1 LEAPLALVW
10 RREQGHKADRFDI
23 QITID
28 ANAGSLAALGVI
40 GKVKKLVLAAGVCL
54 AAPAAMAADA
64 ATLAF
69 VDRINR
75 TVESIDPG
83 DRSAIR
89 AGCASLVAAT
99 FDLETMAKSIT
110 GEAWSRMSAKHRAAY
125 VDGLAKRAAGDCT
138 RSGREI
144 AGNLVEL
151 VGVRAA
157 PDGDSNVAVRQS
169 RGKQRTVI
177 WRVRAG
183 ASGELKAVD
192 MTVDGRSLA
201 TIARRDAKAI
211 LDNSHGDV
219 TELVRSVG
227 G

>member
-1 LEAPLALVW
+1 MGATETL
-10 RREQGHKADRFDI
+10 
-23 QITID
+23 
-28 ANAGSLAALGVI
+28 
-40 GKVKKLVLAAGVCL
+40 KKLVIAASIALAGPVAH
-54 AAPAAMAADA
+54 AADS

-69 VDRINR
+69 VDRINQ
-75 TVESIDPG
+75 TVEAIDPA

-89 AGCASLVAAT
+89 AGCASLVQQT
-99 FDLETMAKSIT
+99 FDLESMAKSIT

-125 VDGLAKRAAGDCT
+125 VDGLARRATGDCA

-144 AGNLVEL
+144 AGNQVEL
-151 VGVRAA
+151 VGVRAG

-177 WRVRAG
+177 WRVRAAAG
-183 ASGELKAVD
+183 GELRAVD

-201 TIARRDAKAI
+201 TLARRDAKAI
-211 LDNSHGDV
+211 LDSSNGDV
-219 TELVRSVG
+219 TALVRSVG

>member
-1 LEAPLALVW
+1 MGAVEKL
-10 RREQGHKADRFDI
+10 
-23 QITID
+23 
-28 ANAGSLAALGVI
+28 
-40 GKVKKLVLAAGVCL
+40 KKLVLAAGLGFVASTAL
-54 AAPAAMAADA
+54 AADA

-75 TVESIDPG
+75 TVEAINPA

-89 AGCASLVAAT
+89 AGCATLVEQT
-99 FDLETMAKSIT
+99 FDFETMAKSIA
-110 GEAWSRMSAKHRAAY
+110 GEAWSRMSEKHRKAY
-125 VDGLAKRAAGDCT
+125 VNGLAKRAAGDCT

-177 WRVRAG
+177 WRVRPGAG
-183 ASGELKAVD
+183 GELKAVD

-201 TIARRDAKAI
+201 TVARRDAKAI

>member
-1 LEAPLALVW
+1 L
-10 RREQGHKADRFDI
+10 
-23 QITID
+23 
-28 ANAGSLAALGVI
+28 
-40 GKVKKLVLAAGVCL
+40 KKLMLAIGIAVATS
-54 AAPAAMAADA
+54 AASAADP

-69 VDRINR
+69 VDRINQS
-75 TVESIDPG
+75 VEAINPS

-89 AGCASLVAAT
+89 AGCATLIART
-99 FDLETMAKSIT
+99 FDLESMAKSIT
-110 GEAWSRMSAKHRAAY
+110 GEAWTRMSAKHRAAY
-125 VDGLAKRAAGDCT
+125 IQGLAKRATGDCT
-138 RSGREI
+138 KSGREI

-177 WRVRAG
+177 WRVRSG
-183 ASGELKAVD
+183 SGGELKAVD

-201 TIARRDAKAI
+201 TLARRDAKAI
-211 LDNSHGDV
+211 LDSSGGDV
-219 TELVRSVG
+219 TALVRSVG

>member
-1 LEAPLALVW
+1 MGATETL
-10 RREQGHKADRFDI
+10 
-23 QITID
+23 
-28 ANAGSLAALGVI
+28 
-40 GKVKKLVLAAGVCL
+40 KKLVIAAGIAL
-54 AAPAAMAADA
+54 AGPVAHAADS

-69 VDRINR
+69 VDRINQ
-75 TVESIDPG
+75 TVEAIDPA

-89 AGCASLVAAT
+89 AGCASLVQQT
-99 FDLETMAKSIT
+99 FDLESMAKSIT

-125 VDGLAKRAAGDCT
+125 VDGLARRATGDCA

-151 VGVRAA
+151 VGVRAG

-177 WRVRAG
+177 WRVRAAAG
-183 ASGELKAVD
+183 GELRAVD

-201 TIARRDAKAI
+201 TLARRDAKAI
-211 LDNSHGDV
+211 LDSSNGDV
-219 TELVRSVG
+219 TALVRSVG